1 MFSKYMK
8 TRWKRVF
15 FLNARIIFFSKL
27 NVTKHRR
34 IDQISFY
41 EYLVIYIPVLV
52 FAPLPVHWQ
61 VRTMAD
67 AAEISKYY

>member
-1 MFSKYMK
+1 MK
-8 TRWKRVF
+8 TGWKRGF
-15 FLNARIIFFSKL
+15 FLKCKNNFFSKL

-41 EYLVIYIPVLV
+41 ENLVIYLPVLV
-52 FAPLPVHWQ
+52 FAPLLIHWQ